1 MIVTLEVSN
10 ATSSMIKDI
19 VSPESIQ
26 PGEKMMALNVVYFKG
41 QKKYKKPNS
50 FQGVLKMVFF
60 IQVTLPIFLSIESK
74 SKKTGEVFMLC
85 RICSF

>member
-1 MIVTLEVSN
+1 MIVLLEVSN

-41 QKKYKKPNS
+41 QKIK
-50 FQGVLKMVFF
+50 
-60 IQVTLPIFLSIESK
+60 
-74 SKKTGEVFMLC
+74 
-85 RICSF
+85 